1 MKTSLS
7 IPGLFLFLFSGF
19 ALANPAKESI
29 PERIKTTYE
38 TQLYTLVPY
47 VQRHYALRMYR
58 ISGNEKYLYPVITDM
73 MVIANLLNNDIDGLN
88 DPDYRRQR
96 ELIILNRFNLTKEK
110 HKRRYQ
116 LLKQYPQ
123 LAFSLA
129 LLANVNMVHEVNLL
143 NTAFFSETDKALKFL
158 KQQSFSAF
166 FLNPAVVEIY
176 SPQLA
181 TYVFFLS
188 DLGIAELRKE
198 FTLEFQKVFMEA
210 NDKDLSEL
218 QYGQKLYGLTHFII
232 GASRNYQRP
241 VSRAEYSWIYNY
253 FENNIDTIIDRAKP
267 DIIAEVGI
275 AFLLAGEND
284 HPVIEKTRQAVS
296 ESYNKK
302 LNMIP
307 STSGDDD
314 LNHGEHRNVLAI
326 MLLTWPDRLY
336 PGPDLKASR
345 QYQNFWL
352 RNYLP

>member
-1 MKTSLS
+1 
-7 IPGLFLFLFSGF
+7 
-19 ALANPAKESI
+19 
-29 PERIKTTYE
+29 
-38 TQLYTLVPY
+38 
-47 VQRHYALRMYR
+47 
-58 ISGNEKYLYPVITDM
+58 M
-73 MVIANLLNNDIDGLN
+73 MVIANLLNNDVDGLN

-129 LLANVNMVHEVNLL
+129 LLANINMVHEVNLL

-158 KQQSFSAF
+158 KQQSFSDF

-198 FTLEFQKVFMEA
+198 FTLAFQKVFMET

-232 GASRNYQRP
+232 GASRNYQRS
-241 VSRAEYSWIYNY
+241 VSRAEYSWIYDY

-284 HPVIEKTRQAVS
+284 HPVIEKTRQAVT
-296 ESYNKK
+296 ESFNKR

-307 STSGDDD
+307 STAGNDD

-336 PGPDLKASR
+336 PGPNLKASS